1 MRSIR
6 IDYVGFHDAL
16 MTPDPGSPRAE
27 PEVQPTELFGL
38 TGLRAQPRE
47 RVPIRTRAS
56 GVTRAAWRLPIAS
69 DQGTGAIVMVEASPQ
84 ESYYRG
90 EGIFLGWAQERL
102 AAVHDALLPKC
113 DEPPFDMPQLG

>member
-1 MRSIR
+1 
-6 IDYVGFHDAL
+6 

-27 PEVQPTELFGL
+27 PKEQATELFGL

-56 GVTRAAWRLPIAS
+56 GVTMSAWRLEIAC
-69 DQGTGAIVMVEASPQ
+69 DQGTGAIVMVQASSQ

-90 EGIFLGWAQERL
+90 EGLFLGWAQERL
-102 AAVHDALLPKC
+102 AAVHDALLPRS
-113 DEPPFDMPQLG
+113 DEPPFEVPQLG